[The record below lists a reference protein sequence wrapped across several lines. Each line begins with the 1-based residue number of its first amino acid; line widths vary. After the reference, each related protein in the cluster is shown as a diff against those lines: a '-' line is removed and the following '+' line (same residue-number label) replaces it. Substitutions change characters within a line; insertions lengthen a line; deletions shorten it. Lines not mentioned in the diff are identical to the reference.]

1 MTEKIQEKLEN
12 SIAILGSGAWANTL
26 AFLLGQNHYV
36 VLWDHNASRVR
47 RALKTRRFKKPI
59 TQKYPD
65 NVKITNDLTDTLKCQ
80 VIINAVSLKGMAE
93 VFGKLCLLKPDERII
108 FLNAAKGIDAENL
121 KTPSEIIRTFF
132 DKNPISVIS
141 GPNLAK
147 ELIKGKPMVT
157 EIACAD
163 KEIAKFLQTEF
174 NNPSLRIYTNSDVK
188 GVELCGA
195 LKNVMAIAAGAS
207 DSLGLGESAK
217 ASLITRGLNEIGE
230 FLKFYGCDQKTL
242 LGPAGVGD
250 LVATCSS
257 QLSRNYRVGYF
268 LAEGKKLEDIQRKL
282 GEVAEGVNTANAV
295 NKIIEDNNLSM
306 PICTQIYKVINGE
319 YSAVDALLNLMKR
332 PVGK

>member
-1 MTEKIQEKLEN
+1 MTEKLPEKLEN
-12 SIAILGSGAWANTL
+12 SIGILGSGAWANTL
-26 AFLLGQNHYV
+26 AFLLGQNHYI
-36 VLWDHNASRVR
+36 VLWDHDSSRVR
-47 RALKTRRFKKPI
+47 RAQKTRRFKKPI

-65 NVKITNDLTDTLKCQ
+65 NVKITNDLTDVLKCQ
-80 VIINAVSLKGMAE
+80 VIINAISLKGMAE
-93 VFGKLCLLKPDERII
+93 VFGKLCLLKPSEAII

-121 KTPSEIIRTFF
+121 KTPSEIIKTFF
-132 DKNPISVIS
+132 EKNPISVIS

-163 KEIAKFLQTEF
+163 KKIAAFLQSEF
-174 NNPSLRIYTNSDVK
+174 NNPSLRIYTNEDVK

-217 ASLITRGLNEIGE
+217 ASLITRGLNEIGQ
-230 FLKFYGCDQKTL
+230 FLKFYGCNEKTL

-268 LAEGKKLEDIQRKL
+268 LAEGKKLDDIQRRL

-295 NKIIEDNNLSM
+295 NKIIEENNLSM
-306 PICTQIYKVINGE
+306 PICTEIFKVINGE
-319 YSAVDALLNLMKR
+319 NNAVDALLNLMKR
-332 PVGK
+332 PLSK